1 MPPPRC
7 SLTRHL
13 YDWYQGELVEYTRD
27 VAWRNAQRL
36 WAVRHD
42 AAALA
47 RERDRLDSSTT
58 TLGRLLLSPLGAVL
72 Q

>member
-1 MPPPRC
+1 LLLDP
-7 SLTRHL
+7 LNGDL
-13 YDWYQGELVEYTRD
+13 DDWYQGELVEYTRD

-42 AAALA
+42 LPAVS
-47 RERDRLDSSTT
+47 RERHRLDSSAT